1 MQGIYYEYI
10 SLTIYQRLLTYIQSF
25 IIDLNKNQKYAFDSK
40 SYFIRESN
48 SQDKS
53 RKFDDSVHLK
63 YCLYMAKYGHWRL
76 SVDPKVNE
84 QKFISTNGMQYPDLL
99 LY

>member
-1 MQGIYYEYI
+1 MLSVQNVILSENQIGKTNPLNLII
-10 SLTIYQRLLTYIQSF
+10 LSIWNIVF
-25 IIDLNKNQKYAFDSK
+25 IWQNRAIEGF
-40 SYFIRESN
+40 
-48 SQDKS
+48 
-53 RKFDDSVHLK
+53 
-63 YCLYMAKYGHWRL
+63 L

>member
-1 MQGIYYEYI
+1 MLSVQNVILSENQI
-10 SLTIYQRLLTYIQSF
+10 DKTNPLNLIILSIWNIVF
-25 IIDLNKNQKYAFDSK
+25 IWQNRAIEGF
-40 SYFIRESN
+40 
-48 SQDKS
+48 
-53 RKFDDSVHLK
+53 
-63 YCLYMAKYGHWRL
+63 L